1 MPFRLLV
8 MLTDWNEDRVP
19 HDAHCGSMS
28 FCGVRDAAYPDR
40 RAMGYPFD
48 RPLPRGTALADVVAR
63 QRNMALRDVTITFRG
78 RL

>member
-1 MPFRLLV
+1 
-8 MLTDWNEDRVP
+8 
-19 HDAHCGSMS
+19 MS

-48 RPLPRGTALADVVAR
+48 RPLPRGTTLADVVGR